1 MPKYDERVFRR
12 RFRMYPALFR
22 RILTGVV
29 GADPSFQRRRDAVG
43 HWSISPEVKITAA
56 LRMLASGCTA
66 DSLDEYF
73 QLGESTALEI
83 LRKFCNAIVQTYGDE
98 YLREP
103 THHDLEKLLTKATQR
118 GFPGMI
124 GSIDCM
130 HWEWR
135 NCPTAWAGQY
145 SGHVHRPTVVLEAVA
160 GYNTW
165 IWHAYFGTA
174 GSLNDINILGQ
185 SPVFDRILNG
195 STPSLRFKVNDSW
208 YDTCYYL
215 ADGIYPA
222 WSTLVKTIANPTD
235 NKEVLFAERQEGYR
249 KDVERAFGILQARW
263 AIVRNPARSW
273 DVPTLKN
280 IMLTCIIL
288 HNMIIEDEQVNEFDE
303 MRGDLDY
310 EFTFEQSLILIP
322 CLKNGRLRHQCIRLP
337 LKITRLILPY
347 FTLVSAPL
355 FVSSFR
361 SSQWRRSKSFN
372 IRICFI
378 KAEK

>member
-1 MPKYDERVFRR
+1 
-12 RFRMYPALFR
+12 MYPTLFR

-66 DSLDEYF
+66 DSRDEYF

-103 THHDLEKLLTKATQR
+103 THHDLEKLLMKATQR

-135 NCPTAWAGQY
+135 NYPTAWAGQY

-208 YDTCYYL
+208 YDTCYCH
-215 ADGIYPA
+215 I
-222 WSTLVKTIANPTD
+222 
-235 NKEVLFAERQEGYR
+235 
-249 KDVERAFGILQARW
+249 
-263 AIVRNPARSW
+263 
-273 DVPTLKN
+273 
-280 IMLTCIIL
+280 
-288 HNMIIEDEQVNEFDE
+288 
-303 MRGDLDY
+303 
-310 EFTFEQSLILIP
+310 
-322 CLKNGRLRHQCIRLP
+322 
-337 LKITRLILPY
+337 
-347 FTLVSAPL
+347 
-355 FVSSFR
+355 SSMVY
-361 SSQWRRSKSFN
+361 
-372 IRICFI
+372 
-378 KAEK
+378 

>member
-1 MPKYDERVFRR
+1 
-12 RFRMYPALFR
+12 MYPALFR

-29 GADPSFQRRRDAVG
+29 GADPTFLRRRDAVG

-73 QLGESTALEI
+73 QLG
-83 LRKFCNAIVQTYGDE
+83 
-98 YLREP
+98 
-103 THHDLEKLLTKATQR
+103 
-118 GFPGMI
+118 
-124 GSIDCM
+124 
-130 HWEWR
+130 
-135 NCPTAWAGQY
+135 
-145 SGHVHRPTVVLEAVA
+145 
-160 GYNTW
+160 
-165 IWHAYFGTA
+165 
-174 GSLNDINILGQ
+174 SLNDINIIGQ

-195 STPSLRFKVNDSW
+195 STPSLRFKVNESW

-235 NKEVLFAERQEGYR
+235 NKEALFAERQEGYR

-273 DVPTLKN
+273 DVPSLKN

-310 EFTFEQSLILIP
+310 EFFEANMPPNIPPLQQYFARNASIRDGNEHRRLKKDLIEHLWNEAGHGHI
-322 CLKNGRLRHQCIRLP
+322 
-337 LKITRLILPY
+337 
-347 FTLVSAPL
+347 
-355 FVSSFR
+355 
-361 SSQWRRSKSFN
+361 
-372 IRICFI
+372 
-378 KAEK
+378 

>member
-1 MPKYDERVFRR
+1 
-12 RFRMYPALFR
+12 MYLALFR

-29 GADPSFQRRRDAVG
+29 GADPTFLRRRDAVG
-43 HWSISPEVKITAA
+43 HWSISPEVKITLA

-73 QLGESTALEI
+73 QLGESTALDI
-83 LRKFCNAIVQTYGDE
+83 LKKFCTAIVNVYGVE

-103 THHDLEKLLTKATQR
+103 TREDLEKLLAKASQR

-135 NCPTAWAGQY
+135 NCPTGWAGQY
-145 SGHVHRPTVVLEAVA
+145 TGHAHRPRVVLEAVA

-174 GSLNDINILGQ
+174 GSLNNINIIGQ

-195 STPSLRFKVNDSW
+195 STPSLRFKVNESW

-235 NKEVLFAERQEGYR
+235 NKEALFAERQEGYR
-249 KDVERAFGILQARW
+249 KDVEKAFGISQARW

-273 DVPTLKN
+273 DVPSLKN

-288 HNMIIEDEQVNEFDE
+288 HNMIVEDEQVNEFDE

-310 EFTFEQSLILIP
+310 EFFEANMPPNIPPLQQYFARNASIRDGNEHRRLKKDLIEHLW
-322 CLKNGRLRHQCIRLP
+322 NEAGRWHYLSMSN
-337 LKITRLILPY
+337 Y
-347 FTLVSAPL
+347 V
-355 FVSSFR
+355 
-361 SSQWRRSKSFN
+361 
-372 IRICFI
+372 
-378 KAEK
+378 